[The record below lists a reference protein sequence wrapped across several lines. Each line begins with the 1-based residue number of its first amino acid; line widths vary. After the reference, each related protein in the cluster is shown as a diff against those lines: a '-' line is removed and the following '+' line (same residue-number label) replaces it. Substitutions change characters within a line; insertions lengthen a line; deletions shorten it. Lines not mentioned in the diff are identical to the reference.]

1 MRVLRHPQQTGE
13 LLKSRLEAWRAY
25 EPLFREVERIV
36 EDVKRRGDEALVEY
50 TRKFDGVD
58 LTELGIR
65 VPREKVE
72 EAYEKVPDGFPEAV
86 ETLRDRVS
94 QVASRMLENLKTEV
108 ELDGVSIKIEP
119 KPVESAG
126 CYVPGGRASYPST
139 AVMTSTPAKAA
150 GVERVVAC
158 TPPGEGGSVNPATLV
173 ALDLCGVDEVYRVGG
188 AQAVAAMAYGT
199 ETIKPVRV
207 VVGPG
212 NRYVTAAK
220 MLVSRSVRVDLPAGP
235 SELLVLADSSADPTL
250 VALDLVSQAE
260 HDVDAVCGL
269 VTDSEDLAFRVVEE
283 VERILG
289 GCGRR
294 EVVSESLS
302 KNGFVVVCGSME
314 EALEFVDEFAP
325 EHLEVHVSNPED
337 LAGRVRSAGVVLV
350 GPYAPTAFSDY
361 YAGLNHVLPTGG
373 YAHSYSGLSVL
384 DFVRLVGFVESTPE
398 ALRESLKVVEL
409 LSKVEGLPNHLES
422 VSGRFG

>member
-13 LLKSRLEAWRAY
+13 LLKSRLEAWRTY
-25 EPLFREVERIV
+25 ETLFRVVERIV
-36 EDVKRRGDEALVEY
+36 EDVRRRGDEALVEY

-65 VPREKVE
+65 VSKAEVE

-94 QVASRMLENLKTEV
+94 QVASKMLENLKTEV

-199 ETIKPVRV
+199 ETIKSVRV

-250 VALDLVSQAE
+250 VALDIVSQAE

-269 VTDSEDLAFRVVEE
+269 VTDSEDLAFRVVKE
-283 VERILG
+283 VERISG
-289 GCGRR
+289 SCGRR

-302 KNGFVVVCGSME
+302 KNGFAVVCGSME
-314 EALEFVDEFAP
+314 EALEFAEEFAP

-409 LSKVEGLPNHLES
+409 LSRVEGLPNHLKS

>member
-1 MRVLRHPQQTGE
+1 
-13 LLKSRLEAWRAY
+13 
-25 EPLFREVERIV
+25 
-36 EDVKRRGDEALVEY
+36 
-50 TRKFDGVD
+50 
-58 LTELGIR
+58 
-65 VPREKVE
+65 
-72 EAYEKVPDGFPEAV
+72 
-86 ETLRDRVS
+86 
-94 QVASRMLENLKTEV
+94 
-108 ELDGVSIKIEP
+108 VSIKIEP

-199 ETIKPVRV
+199 ETMKPVRV

-220 MLVSRSVRVDLPAGP
+220 MLVSRLVRVDLPAGP

-250 VALDLVSQAE
+250 VALDIVSQAE

-283 VERILG
+283 VERISG
-289 GCGRR
+289 SCGRR

-302 KNGFVVVCGSME
+302 ENGFAVVCRSME
-314 EALEFVDEFAP
+314 EALEFADEFAP
-325 EHLEVHVSNPED
+325 EHLEMHVSSPED

-409 LSKVEGLPNHLES
+409 LSKVEGLPNHLKS